1 MKSQQ
6 TKIVDL
12 LSVFRSFS
20 NKHFFTHFLTY
31 PNQITLDLFPKRAY
45 NSLHQLSKAFA
56 VAYLLD
62 GIFTPAIPLF
72 KFLVCK
78 SK

>member
-6 TKIVDL
+6 TKIDAL

-31 PNQITLDLFPKRAY
+31 PNQITLDLFRYTPY
-45 NSLHQLSKAFA
+45 NSLN
-56 VAYLLD
+56 
-62 GIFTPAIPLF
+62 G
-72 KFLVCK
+72 
-78 SK
+78 